1 MVEFIAEVSSNHN
14 NDLNRCIE
22 FIDTASKIG
31 CSGVKFQL
39 FKIDELF
46 AQEALDCFNELKKRK
61 QWELNPSFI
70 PEIAKACKRNN
81 IKFICT
87 PFYLDAVEILE
98 PYVDAFKIAS
108 YEILWQ
114 DLLKSCAQTKKPMIV
129 STGMA
134 TLDEVR
140 YAVETV
146 FENNCIDLTLLH
158 CTSNYPTL
166 PKDCNL
172 RSIETMRQALPKNI
186 KFGWSDHTVNFGVIH
201 RAIHKFDVSMVEF
214 HMDLDG
220 KGKEYRMGHCFLPHQ
235 VESLIKSVQDAFLAD
250 GSGKKEPQ
258 DSEFKERL
266 WRADPIDGLRPLR
279 GIRKSLC
286 KKQ

>member
-1 MVEFIAEVSSNHN
+1 MVEFVAEVSSNHN
-14 NDLNRCIE
+14 NDLERCIE
-22 FIDTASKIG
+22 FVDVASKIE

-46 AQEALDCFNELKKRK
+46 AKEALDCFSELKERK
-61 QWELNPSFI
+61 QWELNPDFI
-70 PEIAKACKRNN
+70 PEIARACKRNN

-87 PFYLDAVEILE
+87 PFYLDAVKILE

-114 DLLKSCAQTKKPMIV
+114 DLLINCAKTKKPMII

-134 TLDEVR
+134 TMDEVKN
-140 YAVETV
+140 AVKVV
-146 FENNCIDLTLLH
+146 FESGCKDLTLLH

-172 RSIETMRQALPKNI
+172 RSIETMRQNLPKNI
-186 KFGWSDHTVNFGVIH
+186 KFGWSDHSVNFGVIH

-220 KGKEYRMGHCFLPHQ
+220 KGKEYKMGHCWLPNQVQLLINSVKDSFL
-235 VESLIKSVQDAFLAD
+235 SDGDGNKS
-250 GSGKKEPQ
+250 PQ
-258 DSEFKERL
+258 DSEQKERL
-266 WRADPIDGLRPLR
+266 WRADPADGLRPLKA
-279 GIRKSLC
+279 IRNNLC
-286 KKQ
+286 